1 MTTYTERR
9 LLDYNAG
16 IWADPIAWTF
26 TADGPDRLTVT
37 RDGVAKSVRVENCGE
52 FAYKLQKSRILA
64 QGGAPGLCATLAA
77 WANENFCLSLLNK
90 FLHHAFDVCRPAR

>member
-1 MTTYTERR
+1 MTAYTERR

-37 RDGVAKSVRVENCGE
+37 RDGVAKS
-52 FAYKLQKSRILA
+52 AYKLQKSRILA

-90 FLHHAFDVCRPAR
+90 VLHHAFDVCRPAR

>member
-1 MTTYTERR
+1 MTAYTERH

-37 RDGVAKSVRVENCGE
+37 RNQN
-52 FAYKLQKSRILA
+52 L
-64 QGGAPGLCATLAA
+64 T
-77 WANENFCLSLLNK
+77 
-90 FLHHAFDVCRPAR
+90 